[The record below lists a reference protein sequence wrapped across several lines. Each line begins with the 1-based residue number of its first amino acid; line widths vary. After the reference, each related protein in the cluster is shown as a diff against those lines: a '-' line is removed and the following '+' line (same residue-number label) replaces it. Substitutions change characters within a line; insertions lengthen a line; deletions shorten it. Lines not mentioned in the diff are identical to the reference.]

1 MLSEGLNYY
10 KKLDAMGIRNNKERV
25 NIQPTNG
32 SSFTTDTGKIRL
44 VIPCNQKGKFAD
56 LKNMYMMAKYT
67 NGDGNSVRF
76 QGSLGTQG
84 IVKKIRYA
92 TDSDTVF
99 SELDNQNV
107 LSGMKIEENVDST
120 WLDNKTKIFGTASDA
135 AASTAV
141 AAGGNI
147 TLALPFLNSG
157 ITESTYFPLGGR
169 ENIVME
175 LSLESAITCFFGTAA
190 TLAANDVTVSEINC
204 YYDVYKLDSDE
215 YNKLLEQF
223 DNTLRISHSDW
234 AHTSDIIPNTDTSR
248 VINLGFAYE
257 KVKKMYVCL
266 RTEGKLTTANATS
279 LQSRNKAKMSKIT
292 VLHNGSVVGSRA
304 VNVTT
309 STSESAEVYAELLKC
324 HGGLW
329 NLHSTH
335 LTDTYSSDEPDA
347 SDNANTGKFFFVAC
361 FENGFENS
369 ESISGLDVRQ
379 GSFQLQ
385 IEKAAS
391 TANQRVDVF
400 VEYHSEYVLD
410 MNESGGVW
418 VVNK

>member
-44 VIPCNQKGKFAD
+44 VIPCNQPGKFAD

-67 NGDGNSVRF
+67 NGDGAATVF

-120 WLDNKTKIFGTASDA
+120 WLDNKKKIFGTGSSSVAGTSI
-135 AASTAV
+135 
-141 AAGGNI
+141 AAGSNV

-157 ITESTYFPLGGR
+157 LTESTYFPLGGR

-175 LSLESAITCFFGTAA
+175 LSLESALTCFVGTAGL
-190 TLAANDVTVSEINC
+190 LANEVTVSEINC
-204 YYDVYKLDSDE
+204 YYDVYKLENDE

-223 DNTLRISHSDW
+223 DNTLRISHTDW

-257 KVKKMYVCL
+257 KVKKLYVCL
-266 RTEGKLTTANATS
+266 RTEGFVTGTALAS

-335 LTDTYSSDEPDA
+335 LTDKYSSEEPDA
-347 SDNANTGKFFFVAC
+347 DSDDNTGKFFFVAC

-391 TANQRVDVF
+391 NANQRVDVF